1 MQPMMKYAGMMLYP
15 DSHSSCSS
23 SNSSSII
30 TIMPNVFVHTPG
42 REQWID
48 SYLLRLARFGSPVQA
63 TNSKQFT
70 CIKKLYSAIHSLG
83 Y

>member
-1 MQPMMKYAGMMLYP
+1 
-15 DSHSSCSS
+15 
-23 SNSSSII
+23 
-30 TIMPNVFVHTPG
+30 MPNVFVHTPG

-70 CIKKLYSAIHSLG
+70 CIKKVYSAIHSLG